1 MDALSDI
8 LKTIKLS
15 SSVYF
20 RYDFSPPWG
29 MNVEKGPFAQ
39 FHMLVRGRCCVYSSV
54 DQKLFTLSA
63 GDIIVF
69 PFGNAH
75 WLADEPE
82 SKRIPGEQIIES
94 IQGKKPVFGG
104 EEMGATLICG
114 HFEFDRDYDHPF
126 INALPKQL
134 IISSTDPHQ
143 LSWLETITNVIIQEA
158 GSKDPGADVVTTRLA
173 EVLFI
178 QILRTYMRE
187 HNISEGFF
195 SAMNDSKINTA
206 LELIHTQPA
215 DTWTLESLSRRI
227 GMSRS
232 AFASRFKHLVGMT
245 VMDYITKLRMQKA
258 RELLVNDQLSLLQIA
273 KKVSYKSEAAFNRAF
288 KRQFNQNPG
297 KLRRSL

>member
-15 SSVYF
+15 SAVYF

-39 FHMLVRGRCCVYSSV
+39 FHLLVRGRCCVYSSV
-54 DQKLFTLSA
+54 DQKLITLSA
-63 GDIIVF
+63 GDIIVY
-69 PFGNAH
+69 PFGDSH
-75 WLADEPE
+75 WLADEPD
-82 SKRIPGEQIIES
+82 SNRASGKQVIES
-94 IQGKKPVFGG
+94 IQGNKPIFRGD
-104 EEMGATLICG
+104 ETGATLVCG
-114 HFEFDRDYDHPF
+114 HFEFDRDYNHPF
-126 INALPKQL
+126 INALPQRL

-143 LSWLETITNVIIQEA
+143 LSWLETITSVIIQEA
-158 GSKDPGADVVTTRLA
+158 GSKYPGTDVVTTKLA

-178 QILRTYMRE
+178 QILRTYMKQE
-187 HNISEGFF
+187 NISKGIFL
-195 SAMNDSKINTA
+195 AMNDSKINNA
-206 LELIHTQPA
+206 LGLIHTQPG
-215 DTWTLESLSRRI
+215 DPWTLESLAHRI

-245 VMDYITKLRMQKA
+245 PMDYMTKLRMYKA
-258 RELLVNDQLSLLQIA
+258 KELLAIDQFSLLQIA
-273 KKVSYKSEAAFNRAF
+273 EKVSYKSEAAFNRAF